1 MPKAVNTFI
10 KSKLNKDLD
19 ARLIPN
25 GEYRDAVNVQVSR
38 SESDSVGS
46 LENVL
51 GNVLAHNFGLTSAF
65 SCIGQLTDETNGCI
79 YLFITNYT
87 DTANELQRTYSTTA
101 SNFIYRYD
109 TVSDVATTLVTG
121 SFLNFSKTSP
131 IHAVNILE
139 NFLFWTDNRNQ
150 PRKINLNLAIGSYYT
165 TEDQISVAKYNP
177 YRSMQLFQEVGANTG
192 VLESN
197 MKDVTFFIL
206 DSKTPVFT
214 PTSWNN
220 CIDL

>member
-1 MPKAVNTFI
+1 MPKVTNTFI

-101 SNFIYRYD
+101 SNFIYKYD
-109 TVSDVATTLVTG
+109 TVPMIVEISETGQSKFIGGYTDLIKYFEPSSSGETIPTVA
-121 SFLNFSKTSP
+121 
-131 IHAVNILE
+131 
-139 NFLFWTDNRNQ
+139 D
-150 PRKINLNLAIGSYYT
+150 
-165 TEDQISVAKYNP
+165 
-177 YRSMQLFQEVGANTG
+177 
-192 VLESN
+192 
-197 MKDVTFFIL
+197 
-206 DSKTPVFT
+206 DS
-214 PTSWNN
+214 
-220 CIDL
+220 